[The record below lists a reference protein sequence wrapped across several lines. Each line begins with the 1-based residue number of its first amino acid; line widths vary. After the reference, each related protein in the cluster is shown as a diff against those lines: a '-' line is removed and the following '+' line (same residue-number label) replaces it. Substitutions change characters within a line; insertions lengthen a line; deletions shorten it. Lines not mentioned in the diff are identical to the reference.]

1 MRDDLARYTRY
12 NSAIGAA
19 RHWYAIASLAR
30 RAALGDHGEASRSTA
45 LLDRKR
51 PLEQLTVSQRN
62 VHNAKLAS
70 YANRP
75 LAFLFRYI
83 RRHPVAHTI
92 VLVSVLSAVG
102 CALASQYAIKHL
114 IDVLGQG
121 RGHPGP
127 LWAAFMILVGLIAA
141 DNMLWRVGGWVGAH
155 AFVVVTGD
163 LRRDL
168 FSYLSGHSPTY
179 FSEKQPGMLASRITA
194 TSNAIYTAENT
205 MAWNV
210 LPPCIA
216 VIGAIVMIVAV
227 NPLMA
232 GCLMLASAILA
243 LVLYRLAGRGS
254 ARHHTFA
261 TKAASV
267 DGELVDVI
275 GNMALVRAFGMT
287 FREQKRFGSTVKAE
301 MVARQQS
308 LLYLEKLRLFHAV
321 VTAILSAGLLGWA
334 LWLWSKGRATS
345 GDIVL
350 VSSLG
355 FTILHGTRD
364 LAVALVD
371 VTQHVARLA
380 EAVQTLLE
388 PHGMPDRS
396 DATELVPQGGRVDF
410 EEVTFA
416 YPRRRPI
423 LDKFNLHIEPGQR
436 VGLIGKSGAGKSTV
450 LALLQR
456 FYEPQGGSIKV
467 DGQDISLITQDSLR
481 LSIAL
486 VPQDISLFHRTVY
499 ENIAYGRP
507 DASREEVLAAA
518 REARCSDFID
528 AMPEGFDT
536 IVGDRGVKLS
546 GGQRQRIAIARAILK
561 NAPILLLDEA
571 TSALDSSS
579 EEAIQQALDRLMV
592 GRTVIAI
599 AHRLS
604 TLQGFDRII
613 VMSAGKVI
621 DDGSPDQLRNRPGLY
636 RELLSKQH
644 GKLPPTT
651 MPSQQLAAKAES
663 T

>member
-1 MRDDLARYTRY
+1 MD
-12 NSAIGAA
+12 
-19 RHWYAIASLAR
+19 
-30 RAALGDHGEASRSTA
+30 
-45 LLDRKR
+45 
-51 PLEQLTVSQRN
+51 QLTVSQRN
-62 VHNAKLAS
+62 AYNAKLSS
-70 YANRP
+70 YAHHP
-75 LAFLFRYI
+75 LAFLLRYI
-83 RRHPVAHTI
+83 RRHPVAHSI
-92 VLVSVLSAVG
+92 VLFSVFAAVG

-127 LWAAFMILVGLIAA
+127 LWGAFMILVGLIAA
-141 DNMLWRVGGWVGAH
+141 DNLLWRVGGWVGAH
-155 AFVVVTGD
+155 VFVIVTGD
-163 LRRDL
+163 LRKDL

-194 TSNAIYTAENT
+194 TSNAIYTAENV

-216 VIGAIVMIVAV
+216 VLGAIVMIVSV
-227 NPLMA
+227 NPWMAAGLMT
-232 GCLMLASAILA
+232 ASLVLA
-243 LVLYRLAGRGS
+243 LILYRLAKRGS
-254 ARHHTFA
+254 ARHHNFA
-261 TKAASV
+261 SKAASV

-275 GNMALVRAFGMT
+275 GNMSLVRAFGMT

-334 LWLWSKGRATS
+334 LWLWSKGQATS

-410 EEVTFA
+410 ENVTFA

-423 LDKFNLHIEPGQR
+423 LDSFHLHIEPGQR

-456 FYEPQGGSIKV
+456 FYETQKGSIRI
-467 DGQDISLITQDSLR
+467 DDQEIGSIMQDSLR
-481 LSIAL
+481 HSIAL
-486 VPQDISLFHRTVY
+486 VPQDISLFHRTVF

-507 DASREEVLAAA
+507 EASREEVLAAA
-518 REARCSDFID
+518 REARCTDFIE

-571 TSALDSSS
+571 TSALDSAS

-604 TLQGFDRII
+604 TLQNFDRII
-613 VMSAGKVI
+613 VMSSGKVI
-621 DDGSPDQLRNRPGLY
+621 DDGSPQELRERPGLY
-636 RELLSKQH
+636 RELLAKQH
-644 GKLPPTT
+644 GKLP
-651 MPSQQLAAKAES
+651 SIVS
-663 T
+663 TPHKQPA